1 MISPQPLCSLAAI
14 VAVLKLA
21 VMFIVCCEKHMDKA
35 FLKVDLV
42 VASFA
47 STVRSFAQF
56 DHSQG
61 RSPDDVVV

>member
-1 MISPQPLCSLAAI
+1 
-14 VAVLKLA
+14 
-21 VMFIVCCEKHMDKA
+21 MDKA

-47 STVRSFAQF
+47 STVRSFTQF